1 MKGFNGGIMKKDR
14 KFVVI
19 IIGPP
24 GAGKGT
30 QAELLAEKLNL
41 YYFETARVLEESW
54 ANAKKSDYIEIDGG
68 EKFYLLDEKKLFDKG
83 ILCSPP
89 FVSFVAKKKIKELA
103 EQNENIILAG
113 SPRTLHEGKE
123 IMPFIIDL
131 YRVENILVLKLKISN
146 KEAIWRNTRRRLC
159 SKCRYPVPFTKET
172 QKLKEC
178 PKCGGKLVTRT
189 LDKEDVVKVRLKQY
203 KGRTYPLF
211 KYFKEIGV
219 IVKEIN
225 GEQSIEDVF
234 KDILKAVER

>member
-1 MKGFNGGIMKKDR
+1 MKDR

-41 YYFETARVLEESW
+41 YYFETARVLEKSW
-54 ANAKKSDYIEIDGG
+54 ANAKKSDYIEIDNG

-83 ILCSPP
+83 IICSPP
-89 FVSFVAKKKIKELA
+89 FVSFVVKKKIKELA
-103 EQNENIILAG
+103 EQNKNIILAG
-113 SPRTLHEGKE
+113 SPRTLHEGKKL
-123 IMPFIIDL
+123 MPFIMDL
-131 YRVENILVLKLKISN
+131 YEIKNILTLELKVSDR
-146 KEAIWRNTRRRLC
+146 EAIWRNTRRKLC

-234 KDILKAVER
+234 KDILKAIE

>member
-1 MKGFNGGIMKKDR
+1 MKDR

-41 YYFETARVLEESW
+41 YCFETSRVLEESW
-54 ANAKKSDYIEIDGG
+54 ANAKKSDYIELNDG
-68 EKFYLLDEKKLFDKG
+68 EKFYLLNEKRLFDKG

-103 EQNENIILAG
+103 EQNKNIVLAG
-113 SPRTLHEGKE
+113 SPRTLHEGKKL
-123 IMPFIIDL
+123 MPFIINL
-131 YRVENILVLKLKISN
+131 YEIKNILALELKVSDR
-146 KEAIWRNTRRRLC
+146 EAIWRNTRRKLC

-178 PKCGGKLVTRT
+178 PKCEGKLVTRT
-189 LDKEDVVKVRLKQY
+189 LDKESVVKVRLKQY
-203 KGRTYPLF
+203 KGRTYPLL

-234 KDILKAVER
+234 KDILKTIK

>member
-1 MKGFNGGIMKKDR
+1 MKGFNNGIMKDR

-41 YYFETARVLEESW
+41 YYFETARVLEKSW
-54 ANAKKSDYIEIDGG
+54 ANAKKSDYIEIDNG

-83 ILCSPP
+83 IICSPP
-89 FVSFVAKKKIKELA
+89 FVSFVVKKKIKELA
-103 EQNENIILAG
+103 EQNKNIVLAG
-113 SPRTLHEGKE
+113 SPRTLHEGKQL
-123 IMPFIIDL
+123 MPFIIDL
-131 YRVENILVLKLKISN
+131 YRVENILVLELKISD
-146 KEAIWRNTRRRLC
+146 KQAIWRNTRRKLC

-178 PKCGGKLVTRT
+178 PKCEGKLVTRT
-189 LDKEDVVKVRLKQY
+189 LDKEDVIKIRLKQY

-234 KDILKAVER
+234 KDILKAIE

>member
-1 MKGFNGGIMKKDR
+1 MKGFNNGIMKKDR

-30 QAELLAEKLNL
+30 QAELLAKKLNL

-103 EQNENIILAG
+103 EQNKNIILAG

-123 IMPFIIDL
+123 LMPFIIDL
-131 YRVENILVLKLKISN
+131 YRVENILVLELKISD
-146 KEAIWRNTRRRLC
+146 KQAIWRNTRRKLC

-234 KDILKAVER
+234 KDILKTVER

>member
-1 MKGFNGGIMKKDR
+1 MKGFNNGIMKKDR

-30 QAELLAEKLNL
+30 QAELLAKKLNL

-103 EQNENIILAG
+103 EQNKNIILSG

-123 IMPFIIDL
+123 LMPFIIDL
-131 YRVENILVLKLKISN
+131 YRVENILVLELKISD
-146 KEAIWRNTRRRLC
+146 KQAIWRNTRRKLC

-234 KDILKAVER
+234 KDILKTVER

>member
-1 MKGFNGGIMKKDR
+1 MKGFNDMKKGQ
-14 KFVVI
+14 KFAVI

-30 QAELLAEKLNL
+30 QAELLAEKINL
-41 YYFETARVLEESW
+41 YYFETARVLEKSW
-54 ANAKKSDYIEIDGG
+54 TNAKKSDYIEIDDG

-83 ILCSPP
+83 IICSPP
-89 FVSFVAKKKIKELA
+89 FVSFIVKKKIKELA
-103 EQNENIILAG
+103 EQNKNIILAG
-113 SPRTLHEGKE
+113 SPRTLHEGKQL
-123 IMPFIIDL
+123 MPFLIDL
-131 YRVENILVLKLKISN
+131 YGVENILVLELKISN
-146 KEAIWRNTRRRLC
+146 KQAIWRNTRRKLC

-178 PKCGGKLVTRT
+178 PKCSGKLVTRT
-189 LDKEDVVKVRLKQY
+189 LDKEEVIKVRLKQY
-203 KGRTYPLF
+203 TGRTYPLF

-234 KDILKAVER
+234 KDILKAIER

>member
-1 MKGFNGGIMKKDR
+1 MRDFNDGIMQKGQ

-41 YYFETARVLEESW
+41 YYFETAHVLEESW
-54 ANAKKSDYIEIDGG
+54 ANAKKSDYTEIDGG

-83 ILCSPP
+83 IICSPP
-89 FVSFVAKKKIKELA
+89 FVSFIVKKKIEELA
-103 EQNENIILAG
+103 EQNKNIVLAG
-113 SPRTLHEGKE
+113 SPRTLHEGKQL
-123 IMPFIIDL
+123 MPSIIDL
-131 YRVENILVLKLKISN
+131 YRIENILVLELKISN
-146 KEAIWRNTRRRLC
+146 KQAIWRNTRRKLC

-178 PKCGGKLVTRT
+178 PKCEGKLVTRT
-189 LDKEDVVKVRLKQY
+189 LDKEDVIKVRLKQY

-211 KYFKEIGV
+211 KYFKEIGI

-225 GEQSIEDVF
+225 GEQSIEDVL
-234 KDILKAVER
+234 KDILKAIER